1 MLQISNKTSIPMS
14 EIEMTAIRSSGAG
27 GQNVN
32 KVASAIQLRFDI
44 NASSMSPIHKSR
56 LLKMRDRR
64 ISKDGVIVIKAQT
77 HRSQEQNREDALKRL
92 QKLLKSATITR
103 PKRKPTKPSRSAKR
117 KRVDKKKQRGKLKA
131 SRKNVK
137 MPD

>member
-1 MLQISNKTSIPMS
+1 MS
-14 EIEMTAIRSSGAG
+14 EIEMTAIRSGGSG

-64 ISKDGVIVIKAQT
+64 ITKDGVIVIKAQT
-77 HRSQEQNREDALKRL
+77 HRTQEQNREDALNRL
-92 QKLLKSATITR
+92 QKLLKSATVTR
-103 PKRKPTKPSRSAKR
+103 PKRKPTKPSRSSKR
-117 KRVDKKKQRGKLKA
+117 KRIEQKKQRGQLKA
-131 SRKNVK
+131 RRKNVK
-137 MPD
+137 IPD

>member
-1 MLQISNKTSIPMS
+1 
-14 EIEMTAIRSSGAG
+14 
-27 GQNVN
+27 
-32 KVASAIQLRFDI
+32 
-44 NASSMSPIHKSR
+44 MSPIHKSR

-64 ISKDGVIVIKAQT
+64 ITKDGVIIIKAQT

-92 QKLLKSATITR
+92 QKLLKSATVTR

>member
-1 MLQISNKTSIPMS
+1 MLKISNKTSIPMN

-64 ISKDGVIVIKAQT
+64 ITKDGVIVIKAQT
-77 HRSQEQNREDALKRL
+77 HRTQEKNREDALNRL

-103 PKRKPTKPSRSAKR
+103 PKRKPTKPSRNAKR
-117 KRVDKKKQRGKLKA
+117 RRLDQKKQRGQLKA
-131 SRKNVK
+131 SRKNVDI
-137 MPD
+137 PD